1 MKLCGRGVFLAISL
15 LIMVEVLEMIVT
27 RPVGIELIC
36 SAEFNEYSVN
46 EILNQWNRA
55 IFSYRLMATIC

>member
-1 MKLCGRGVFLAISL
+1 
-15 LIMVEVLEMIVT
+15 MVEVLEMIVT
-27 RPVGIELIC
+27 RPVDIELIC